1 MALAKGHR
9 KNLDTILRAADARDL
24 AVLECRDRT
33 THEPVPVLVAV
44 HQDATGQYII
54 TPLARMFTGNP
65 YAELLG
71 PDEEGA

>member
-9 KNLDTILRAADARDL
+9 NNLDTIIRAARARDL
-24 AVLECRDRT
+24 AVLECQDRL

-44 HQDATGQYII
+44 HRDDEGQYIF

-65 YAELLG
+65 YEELLG
-71 PDEEGA
+71 PEEEEA